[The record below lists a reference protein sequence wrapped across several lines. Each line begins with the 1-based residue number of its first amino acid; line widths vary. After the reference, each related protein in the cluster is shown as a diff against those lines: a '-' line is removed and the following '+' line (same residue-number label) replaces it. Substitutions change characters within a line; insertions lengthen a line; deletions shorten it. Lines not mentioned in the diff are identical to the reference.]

1 MEKPPKHIHYKK
13 LRLWKSAEALSA
25 LIQDLSHQA
34 PLRFRANLADQM
46 RRAALSIP
54 SNIAEGVGRG
64 TNRDC
69 LKFLFIAQG
78 SLRELESQFDS
89 AVFAELISERNV
101 KDGRDLLRS
110 TKRDLGG
117 LIYVRCKRLKE
128 GELRSRRTSKSP
140 SNCPGDIQRPERPRL
155 QPPQAGGDSSGD

>member
-1 MEKPPKHIHYKK
+1 MENPPKHIHYKK
-13 LRLWKSAEALSA
+13 LRLWKSAEALSM
-25 LIQDLSHQA
+25 LIQDLSYQA

-54 SNIAEGVGRG
+54 SNIAEGFGRG

-89 AVFAELISERNV
+89 AVFAELIPQRHARN
-101 KDGRDLLRS
+101 
-110 TKRDLGG
+110 
-117 LIYVRCKRLKE
+117 C
-128 GELRSRRTSKSP
+128 GELAKRNPGIRRTF
-140 SNCPGDIQRPERPRL
+140 
-155 QPPQAGGDSSGD
+155 SG